1 MLASSPPPPILM
13 LILILAFSRSSSCT
27 EAYSAPYSDCISSC
41 ALASSSPAMTASLRA
56 DSSCSPSALD
66 CAFALSSCCAL
77 RADIACSWARLV
89 CVSASVSD
97 ICPISACICS
107 ALASAASRCPEA
119 VRSCSTACSSPPRRD
134 RSSALASCRAD
145 PVSAIFDLAFCN
157 SYLVCSSSSLC
168 PSSPW
173 GVGGEASA
181 WAKAIASVPGAG
193 TVDVVGVGVVEGM
206 VGVEAEVGVGVIG
219 PLAVTTPARSRAAC
233 LSRSIRNDLSACCDC
248 TSIKASRC
256 FTMASSEAD
265 SAVASANSP
274 CRRSTSAARY
284 TTVVSVWGPDHIGPD
299 LMGEAVAARA

>member
-1 MLASSPPPPILM
+1 
-13 LILILAFSRSSSCT
+13 
-27 EAYSAPYSDCISSC
+27 
-41 ALASSSPAMTASLRA
+41 MTASLRA

-206 VGVEAEVGVGVIG
+206 VGVEAEVGVMVDVVEGMVGVEAEVGVGVIG